1 MQELQ
6 QINCIVGYLDEYDA
20 SALQESHL
28 RAKLFSFPLQ
38 VREQLLMGLSVSAEK
53 AILWRTYFILWCTN
67 LACTRQQEMAQTAS
81 SQGLDTLIHFFFV
94 RCEFASKARN
104 LREPEKKVSN
114 LARAMA

>member
-53 AILWRTYFILWCTN
+53 AIL
-67 LACTRQQEMAQTAS
+67 
-81 SQGLDTLIHFFFV
+81 
-94 RCEFASKARN
+94 
-104 LREPEKKVSN
+104 
-114 LARAMA
+114 

>member
-38 VREQLLMGLSVSAEK
+38 VREQLLMGSFCLRRESYSVE
-53 AILWRTYFILWCTN
+53 N
-67 LACTRQQEMAQTAS
+67 LFHSTVHKSGVHQTA
-81 SQGLDTLIHFFFV
+81 GDGPNCLITRPGYFDTLFFIH
-94 RCEFASKARN
+94 CEFASKAQN
-104 LREPEKKVSN
+104 LREPEKKSIKPC
-114 LARAMA
+114 